1 MGKELLRPVWAEINL
16 DHLKH
21 NLLEVRRI
29 IKKNTMICAVIKADA
44 YGHGAKEIVNT
55 LIDNGADR
63 FAVATLSEGIQ
74 LRRSGVK
81 LPIMIFG
88 YTPVEYWEKVLQY
101 NLIQTIYT
109 LEQARALSE
118 FTSSSNQKIKIHLK
132 IDTGMS
138 RLGFIIGPDTLDKVK
153 EVCQLP
159 GLEVEGIYTHFAVA
173 DETDKTYT
181 YEQFNRFMELIAQL
195 ERDGF
200 KIPIKHASNSAAII
214 ELPEMNLD
222 MVRPGIMLYGLYP
235 SRFVDHERVNLK
247 QVMTLKAKAAQIK
260 ELPPNQGI
268 SYGLIYHTKERQ
280 KIMTLPIGY
289 ADGFTRLLTNQA
301 QVIVAGKKAPVV
313 GRICMDQLMVDVTG
327 IDVEMGQEVI
337 IISDDSEIGNT
348 VDQLA
353 EKLQTINYEIVCMI
367 GRRVPKAYME
377 NNNLL
382 QVRDSLLE

>member
-74 LRRSGVK
+74 LRRSGLK

-118 FTSSSNQKIKIHLK
+118 FTNSSNQKIKIHLK

-337 IISDDSEIGNT
+337 IISDDPEIGNM
-348 VDQLA
+348 VDELA

-382 QVRDSLLE
+382 QVHDSLLE